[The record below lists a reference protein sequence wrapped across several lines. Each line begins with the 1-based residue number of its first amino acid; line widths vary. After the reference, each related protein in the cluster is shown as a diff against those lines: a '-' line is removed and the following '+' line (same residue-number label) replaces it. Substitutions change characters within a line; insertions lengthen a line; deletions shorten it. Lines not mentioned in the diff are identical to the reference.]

1 MTGETPML
9 SRSNAHGDHQ
19 KVELRGMAP
28 ASLAAALDALAMAED
43 QDRNAYVV
51 KVLEGHVRE
60 QLHKASLLNRV
71 LRGNAYLTEAHGGSA
86 E

>member
-1 MTGETPML
+1 MTGETPL
-9 SRSNAHGDHQ
+9 FSRSSSGGTHE

-28 ASLAAALDALAMAED
+28 ASLAAALDALAMAEQ

-60 QLHKASLLNRV
+60 QLRKASLLNRV
-71 LRGNAYLTEAHGGSA
+71 LRGNPLMADADGGLA

>member
-1 MTGETPML
+1 MTGETPMF
-9 SRSNAHGDHQ
+9 SRSLSSDHQ

-51 KVLEGHVRE
+51 KVLEVHVRE
-60 QLHKASLLNRV
+60 QLRKASLLNRV
-71 LRGNAYLTEAHGGSA
+71 LRGNPLLADVEGGHA